1 MLRTLLRGTALLL
14 WVVATIAVLT
24 LLGCEEIPSKPA
36 DRREPDQPRSEP
48 SRLYREIG
56 YEELKERWAD
66 YFAVQAVY
74 GGETSASKLH
84 ASTAFDSLP
93 PEYVFEDAREYGSCV
108 VFTVSITLRYWVV
121 DPDDP
126 EGGEIVDADHPG
138 AVMREGTRTAHVL
151 DCVGE
156 PASGNRVTEGL
167 FHAATFCEFKDQM
180 HHYVLWVGR
189 FSPEL
194 HIDIEEW
201 GKDTPLTTASMS
213 VSPYGIERT
222 WDNAQWVDE
231 AVTETGDTVL
241 WNAAATPEVRDLF
254 GFASLGGADE
264 MRFSIDHSVGVVKV
278 EDNDGAAV
286 IEYTELFPGSPPAAE
301 PEPPATVQP
310 DPPPGDPAGPLPGR

>member
-1 MLRTLLRGTALLL
+1 MLRTLLRGTALLVG
-14 WVVATIAVLT
+14 VVATIAVLT

-36 DRREPDQPRSEP
+36 DRREPNQPRSEP

-126 EGGEIVDADHPG
+126 EGGESVDVDHPG
-138 AVMREGTRTAHVL
+138 AVMRERTRTAHVL

-156 PASGNRVTEGL
+156 PVPGNRVTEGL
-167 FHAATFCEFKDQM
+167 FHAATYCEFKDQM
-180 HHYVLWVGR
+180 HHYMLWAGR
-189 FSPEL
+189 FTPSRL
-194 HIDIEEW
+194 HIDIEVW
-201 GKDTPLTTASMS
+201 GEDTPVTTASMS

-222 WDNAQWVDE
+222 WSSVQWVDE
-231 AVTETGDTVL
+231 AESLTGDAVI
-241 WNAAATPEVRDLF
+241 WNAAFSPAVRDLF

-264 MRFSIDHSVGVVKV
+264 MRFSIDHSVAVVKV

-286 IEYTELFPGSPPAAE
+286 IEYSKRCSTTPEAPAPSLTPTEG
-301 PEPPATVQP
+301 
-310 DPPPGDPAGPLPGR
+310 